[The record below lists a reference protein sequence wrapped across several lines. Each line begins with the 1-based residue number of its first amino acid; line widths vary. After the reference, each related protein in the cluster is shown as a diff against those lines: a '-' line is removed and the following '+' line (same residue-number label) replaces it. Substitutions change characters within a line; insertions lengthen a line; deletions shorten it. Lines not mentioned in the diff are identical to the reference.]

1 MEQRG
6 QDLVRKNG
14 VLKKGLW
21 KTHLTQPI
29 GNQRVPR
36 RDDDLPDV
44 FRVGHAVVHRR
55 TGRVLRPGGE
65 RRLRAKELE
74 LLTHLYRHATTTLTR
89 QELLRDVWNFAATVT
104 RTVDQ
109 TVATLRNKIELDPE
123 QPQLLQTVYGIGYRL
138 ML

>member
-1 MEQRG
+1 MENAF
-6 QDLVRKNG
+6 DAID
-14 VLKKGLW
+14 W
-21 KTHLTQPI
+21 KPTCA
-29 GNQRVPR
+29 R
-36 RDDDLPDV
+36 RDDDLPEV

-74 LLTHLYRHATTTLTR
+74 LLTHLYRHATTTFTR

-138 ML
+138 MLGGDYD